1 MHFSLAI
8 SLYQGTEIAFK
19 KNALYL
25 GFFQIAKRLYNPKI
39 TRSEN
44 AVLGN
49 IFTSLCC
56 NFDTEHT
63 CKRSF

>member
-1 MHFSLAI
+1 MYFSLTI
-8 SLYQGTEIAFK
+8 SMYQGTKIAFK
-19 KNALYL
+19 NALLL
-25 GFFQIAKRLYNPKI
+25 GFLQSAKTSNLRALL

-44 AVLGN
+44 ALLDN

-56 NFDTEHT
+56 NCDTKHA